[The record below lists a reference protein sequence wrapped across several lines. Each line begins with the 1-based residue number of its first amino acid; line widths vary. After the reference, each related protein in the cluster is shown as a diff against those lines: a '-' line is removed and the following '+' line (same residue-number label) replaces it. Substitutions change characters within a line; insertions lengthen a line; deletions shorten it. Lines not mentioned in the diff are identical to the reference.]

1 MKVKKLLA
9 TLLAATVLTTS
20 LVTLVGC
27 GSDKGQGSGTSAS
40 AEKDSKQELNLI
52 LLNPLTLDPNDARN
66 AREFQIITQVQEG
79 LVRVFTDENGNEK
92 IEPAGAE
99 SWKVSEDGITW
110 TFKLRDHKWS
120 DGKPVTAQHYV
131 DSVIRLLDPEKAF
144 SYAFFA
150 YDIKNA
156 EKYYN
161 REVKAEDVGV
171 KALDDKTL
179 EITLAKAAPQ
189 FEKKIGFVCL
199 FPIRLDVIEA
209 GGETWATDYTKQVYN
224 GPFIIKEWVKD
235 NSMTLEKNPNY
246 WDAANVSLEKVN
258 MQVVEEV
265 STQAQLFES
274 KQIDVIEGNQDYTQK
289 WVDMAK
295 DGKFQYFQGKYPSMS
310 FIGFNHKSGGPSGL
324 MNNAKIKQAL
334 SLAIDRE
341 EFVDTLYG
349 RHYPA
354 YSLIPYGVQ
363 IGDDEFRSKHE
374 EPLKKVYEEYKGNN
388 EKLQELFKEGLKE
401 LNKDTDLS
409 KISLTYITTGSSA
422 LQKSIQ
428 EYLQQTWQN
437 KLGIKIDMQV
447 FGDSKVYA
455 AARNENKY
463 DILSNGWHGDYNDP
477 MTFTDLWIS
486 NSGFSKFFGWY
497 SSKAYD
503 EIFAKLDGEADIA
516 KRSELYA
523 QLEEQLVVKD
533 AGIAPYMHL
542 DSRDFAQNYVKN
554 VSFPAFGPR
563 YEFSRA
569 YTAGRE

>member
-66 AREFQIITQVQEG
+66 ASEFQIITQVQEG

-209 GGETWATDYTKQVYN
+209 GGEIILN
-224 GPFIIKEWVKD
+224 RFIMD
-235 NSMTLEKNPNY
+235 HS
-246 WDAANVSLEKVN
+246 
-258 MQVVEEV
+258 
-265 STQAQLFES
+265 
-274 KQIDVIEGNQDYTQK
+274 
-289 WVDMAK
+289 
-295 DGKFQYFQGKYPSMS
+295 
-310 FIGFNHKSGGPSGL
+310 
-324 MNNAKIKQAL
+324 
-334 SLAIDRE
+334 
-341 EFVDTLYG
+341 
-349 RHYPA
+349 
-354 YSLIPYGVQ
+354 
-363 IGDDEFRSKHE
+363 
-374 EPLKKVYEEYKGNN
+374 
-388 EKLQELFKEGLKE
+388 
-401 LNKDTDLS
+401 
-409 KISLTYITTGSSA
+409 
-422 LQKSIQ
+422 
-428 EYLQQTWQN
+428 
-437 KLGIKIDMQV
+437 
-447 FGDSKVYA
+447 
-455 AARNENKY
+455 
-463 DILSNGWHGDYNDP
+463 
-477 MTFTDLWIS
+477 
-486 NSGFSKFFGWY
+486 
-497 SSKAYD
+497 
-503 EIFAKLDGEADIA
+503 
-516 KRSELYA
+516 
-523 QLEEQLVVKD
+523 
-533 AGIAPYMHL
+533 
-542 DSRDFAQNYVKN
+542 
-554 VSFPAFGPR
+554 
-563 YEFSRA
+563 
-569 YTAGRE
+569 